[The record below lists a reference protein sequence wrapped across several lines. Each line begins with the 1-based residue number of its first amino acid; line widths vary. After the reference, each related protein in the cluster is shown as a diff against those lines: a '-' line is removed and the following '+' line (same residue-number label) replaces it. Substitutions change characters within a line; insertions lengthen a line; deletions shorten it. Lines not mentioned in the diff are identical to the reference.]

1 LIECPNCH
9 ATYETAVAFCGDCG
23 NRFSEGGAAAAADPL
38 IGIVVDSRYRI
49 IDLVGRGGMGAVY
62 RVEHVKMGKV
72 MAMKLLHGELSQNQ
86 EVARRFRREAE
97 AVSRLS
103 HINTVSVFDFGTH
116 QGMMY
121 LVMEYIEGRDL
132 SDVLR
137 AQGSLPATR
146 VAPILVQVCSALV
159 EAHGKGI
166 IHRDIKPE
174 NILVSQQYDRRDFVK
189 VLDFGLAKLRE
200 QRERTKITQDGS
212 LVGTP
217 YYMAPEH
224 IRGEGVD
231 SRSDVY
237 SLGAVMYKLLTGETP
252 FSASSPMGIIT
263 KHLTEK
269 VDPPSMRFPN
279 LEIPTQCDAIVIKAM
294 NKKPDD
300 RYGSA
305 YELRSALAD
314 LAIELDPNAE
324 VQRFT
329 STGDLGG
336 PADPQEAMT
345 PAVSFEMP
353 TQARPET
360 PVAAPPRLGP
370 NTITIG
376 AREVGLGTKSEF
388 IKFERGMKVK
398 RGVTIGVL
406 ALVVVVAL
414 LVGAYFILIHGRD
427 DSSPTFETEPNDT
440 PAEADSLTAG
450 VQLAATIAGAS
461 EKGDI
466 DWYRVKAPGRQRGGE
481 VAPWAVGVQVS
492 GVPGLDMALQLVDP
506 NVVDP
511 LARGDREEAGGGE
524 FVAPTAVTQP
534 DVYLMVQEV
543 RLPGV
548 PPGNFATASYGVT
561 ATYYD
566 AVYIEKEPN
575 DAMAQAT
582 AARVGVPI
590 SAVLSDLDPTDWYC
604 LPAGTSVNTVSYTS
618 SADVQIDIALKLGA
632 GEAVRKVRP
641 QLNPQGG
648 YFVRIPS
655 GPGPV
660 CVKIDSAAQFHHGK
674 TIKPLDAPYQI
685 VFQ

>member
-1 LIECPNCH
+1 LIECPNCN
-9 ATYETAVAFCGDCG
+9 ASYETSVAFCGSCG
-23 NRFSEGGAAAAADPL
+23 TRLADGGAAMAADPL
-38 IGIVVDSRYRI
+38 IGIVVDGRYRI

-132 SDVLR
+132 SHVLR
-137 AQGSLPATR
+137 AQGPLLPAR
-146 VAPILVQVCSALV
+146 VAPILVQVCSALI

-174 NILVSQQYDRRDFVK
+174 NILISQQYDQRDFVK

-200 QRERTKITQDGS
+200 HRERTKITQDGS

-224 IRGEGVD
+224 IRGEAVD
-231 SRSDVY
+231 ARSDVY
-237 SLGAVMYKLLTGETP
+237 SMGAVMYKLLTGETP

-279 LEIPTQCDAIVIKAM
+279 LDIPKQCDAIVLKAM
-294 NKKPDD
+294 AKSPND

-305 YELRSALAD
+305 YELRAALAD
-314 LAIELDPNAE
+314 LAVDLDPSAE

-329 STGDLGG
+329 STGDLRGG
-336 PADPQEAMT
+336 PDPHEAKT
-345 PAVSFEMP
+345 PATSFQMP
-353 TQARPET
+353 AQPGPAT
-360 PVAAPPRLGP
+360 PQPPRVGP

-388 IKFERGMKVK
+388 IKFERGLKVK
-398 RGVTIGVL
+398 RGVTI
-406 ALVVVVAL
+406 AVVVAVAVAAL
-414 LVGAYFILIHGRD
+414 AVGAYFMLTSGRD
-427 DSSPTFETEPNDT
+427 NSSPTFETEPNDT
-440 PAEADSLTAG
+440 PSQADPLTAG
-450 VQLAATIAGAS
+450 VQLAATIAGVAD
-461 EKGDI
+461 KGDI
-466 DWYRVKAPGRQRGGE
+466 DWFRVKAPGAQEGAVR
-481 VAPWAVGVQVS
+481 PWAVGFEVT

-506 NVVDP
+506 NAVDP
-511 LARGDREEAGGGE
+511 LARGDRGEAGSGE
-524 FVAPTAVTQP
+524 FVAPTVVTIA
-534 DVYLMVQEV
+534 DAYLMVQEV

-548 PPGNFATASYGVT
+548 PPGDFSGASYGVT

-566 AVYIEKEPN
+566 PVYVEKEPN
-575 DAMAQAT
+575 DSMEQAT
-582 AARVGVPI
+582 AAQVNVPI
-590 SAVLSDLDPTDWYC
+590 SAVLSDLNNVDWYC
-604 LPAGTSVNTVSYTS
+604 LPAGAAVGTVTITPPP
-618 SADVQIDIALKLGA
+618 DVVPVLSLKLGPGIA
-632 GEAVRKVRP
+632 PAEVDTLEYA
-641 QLNPQGG
+641 QGG
-648 YFVRIPS
+648 ARFARFPP

-660 CVKIDSAAQFHHGK
+660 CASVTGVMQALHGR
-674 TIKPLDAPYQI
+674 TIKPMDAPYQI

>member
-1 LIECPNCH
+1 MTECPNCH
-9 ATYETAVAFCGDCG
+9 ATYDATVAFCGSCG
-23 NRFSEGGAAAAADPL
+23 NRFIEGGAAPAADPL
-38 IGIVVDSRYRI
+38 IGIVVDTRYRI

-103 HINTVSVFDFGTH
+103 HINTVSVFDFGNH
-116 QGMMY
+116 HGMMY

-132 SDVLR
+132 SEVLR
-137 AQGSLPATR
+137 EQGPLSATR
-146 VAPILVQVCSALV
+146 VAPILVQVCSALI

-166 IHRDIKPE
+166 IHRDVKPE
-174 NILVSQQYDRRDFVK
+174 NILVSQQYDQRDFVK

-231 SRSDVY
+231 ARSDVY

-279 LEIPTQCDAIVIKAM
+279 LDIPKQCDAIVLKAM
-294 NKKPDD
+294 NKGPDD

-314 LAIELDPNAE
+314 LAVELDPNAE

-329 STGDLGG
+329 STGDLGS
-336 PADPQEAMT
+336 PADPQEALT
-345 PAVSFEMP
+345 PAVSFAMP
-353 TQARPET
+353 AQARPET
-360 PVAAPPRLGP
+360 PLAPPPRMEP

-398 RGVTIGVL
+398 RVVTILVV
-406 ALVVVVAL
+406 ALVVLVAL
-414 LVGAYFILIHGRD
+414 ATGAYFMFIHGRD

-440 PAEADSLTAG
+440 PTQADSLTAA
-450 VQLAATIAGAS
+450 VQLAATIAGATNT
-461 EKGDI
+461 GDI
-466 DWYRVKAPGRQRGGE
+466 DWFRIRAPATQGGA
-481 VAPWAVGVQVS
+481 VGPWALGVQIS
-492 GVPGLDMALQLVDP
+492 GVPGL
-506 NVVDP
+506 
-511 LARGDREEAGGGE
+511 
-524 FVAPTAVTQP
+524 
-534 DVYLMVQEV
+534 
-543 RLPGV
+543 
-548 PPGNFATASYGVT
+548 
-561 ATYYD
+561 
-566 AVYIEKEPN
+566 
-575 DAMAQAT
+575 
-582 AARVGVPI
+582 
-590 SAVLSDLDPTDWYC
+590 
-604 LPAGTSVNTVSYTS
+604 
-618 SADVQIDIALKLGA
+618 
-632 GEAVRKVRP
+632 
-641 QLNPQGG
+641 
-648 YFVRIPS
+648 
-655 GPGPV
+655 
-660 CVKIDSAAQFHHGK
+660 
-674 TIKPLDAPYQI
+674 
-685 VFQ
+685 